1 MSDVT
6 KIYNYVSINEHI
18 ASSGQ
23 PTAEQFID
31 IKEAGYDVVINL
43 ALASSEGAVGD
54 EDALITEMGMSY
66 LHIPVDFANPT
77 LEDAQTFFGLMRG
90 LKARK
95 VWVHCQ
101 VNARVS
107 AFLYLYQR
115 YELGLSDE
123 DATGPI
129 LKAWTPQMDDVW
141 KGFLQLTKEQI
152 G

>member
-1 MSDVT
+1 MLSLIWPWPV
-6 KIYNYVSINEHI
+6 
-18 ASSGQ
+18 
-23 PTAEQFID
+23 P
-31 IKEAGYDVVINL
+31 
-43 ALASSEGAVGD
+43 EGAVGD

-66 LHIPVDFANPT
+66 LAYSGGFCQPNTRRRAN
-77 LEDAQTFFGLMRG
+77 LFGLMRG

-123 DATGPI
+123 EATGLI
-129 LKAWTPQMDDVW
+129 LKALTPQMDDVGN
-141 KGFLQLTKEQI
+141 GFCS
-152 G
+152 